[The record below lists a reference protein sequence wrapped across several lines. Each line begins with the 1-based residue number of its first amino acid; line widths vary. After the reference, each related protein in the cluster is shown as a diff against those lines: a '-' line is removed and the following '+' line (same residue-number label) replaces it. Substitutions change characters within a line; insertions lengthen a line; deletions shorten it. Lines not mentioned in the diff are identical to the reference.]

1 MDDSQVWKTTKAFGV
16 ALAIT
21 SVLSALLV
29 VAKELSQHTVMV
41 WMKKMTGHHWV
52 THGLLALVLF
62 LILGFVLTKI
72 IGGRG
77 MKMTGARLVLVLA
90 SGVIIGDLIIAAF
103 YLIGD

>member
-41 WMKKMTGHHWV
+41 WMKNLTGHHWV
-52 THGLLALVLF
+52 THSLMAILLFVVLGLVLGKDLKINGTR
-62 LILGFVLTKI
+62 LIVI
-72 IGGRG
+72 
-77 MKMTGARLVLVLA
+77 LA
-90 SGVIIGDLIIAAF
+90 CGVIIGDLIIAGF
-103 YLIGD
+103 YLIGG